1 MSCRPHKRRCGKQKN
16 TSEQIYRELRQ
27 VQNITGC
34 STKTLDLIL
43 SRLHPFLKGCE
54 DVELKMPRVRARKS
68 HSSNNNCTDVPV
80 AITTFSDRKTW
91 KLGAHIV
98 VMSATQTANP
108 RRSVSLSN
116 YFWYLLIYLF
126 YYHIHADLL
135 VLPPAGSTPASDSD
149 R

>member
-54 DVELKMPRVRARKS
+54 DVELKMPRVRARKKS
-68 HSSNNNCTDVPV
+68 QFKQQLHGCAGCDNYVFGPENVETRCPHCGDERYTNGKPKEVGLTV
-80 AITTFSDRKTW
+80 
-91 KLGAHIV
+91 KLFLV
-98 VMSATQTANP
+98 LT
-108 RRSVSLSN
+108 
-116 YFWYLLIYLF
+116 YLF
-126 YYHIHADLL
+126 ILL
-135 VLPPAGSTPASDSD
+135 PHTCRFVGSSPCGLNSSI
-149 R
+149 